1 MKPIDIEDGVGQFC
15 YNLKRTEDIYGSGT
29 AEKILII
36 EDDADIRTV
45 VVTRLKRAGYE
56 TIIASDGMDGLRR
69 FYGDRP
75 DLVVLDIAMPV
86 MDGWQVLER
95 LREVSEVPVVIL
107 TAAIQE
113 RDKLRGL
120 RSGADDYITKPFSGE
135 ELLARVQVALRHAS
149 AAEEEAES
157 TGYSDPEITIDFQKH
172 EVTVRNNPVALSPTE
187 FRLLAALTKS
197 ANQVLSQDQL
207 LDQVWGREYVG
218 SLEVVRLYIGY
229 LRRKIERDH
238 EAPAL
243 IETVRG
249 FGYRY
254 RRPAS

>member
-1 MKPIDIEDGVGQFC
+1 
-15 YNLKRTEDIYGSGT
+15 
-29 AEKILII
+29 
-36 EDDADIRTV
+36 
-45 VVTRLKRAGYE
+45 
-56 TIIASDGMDGLRR
+56 MDGLRR

-75 DLVVLDIAMPV
+75 DLVVPDIAMPV

-95 LREVSEVPVVIL
+95 LRKVSDAPVLIL
-107 TAAIQE
+107 TAATQE

-135 ELLARVQVALRHAS
+135 ELLAPVEVALRRAS
-149 AAEEEAES
+149 SSEEEAES
-157 TGYSDPEITIDFQKH
+157 TGYSDPEIIIDFQTH
-172 EVTVRNNPVALSPTE
+172 EVLVRSESVSLSPTE
-187 FRLLAALTKS
+187 FRLLAALTRN

-218 SLEVVRLYIGY
+218 SLEVVRLYVGY
-229 LRRKIERDH
+229 LRRKVERNH

-254 RRPAS
+254 CRPTS

>member
-1 MKPIDIEDGVGQFC
+1 MDSGQQKKILVIEDG
-15 YNLKRTEDIYGSGT
+15 E
-29 AEKILII
+29 
-36 EDDADIRTV
+36 DIRTV
-45 VVTRLKRAGYE
+45 VATRLNRAGYQ
-56 TIIASDGMDGLRR
+56 TTTASDGIEGLRH

-75 DLVVLDIAMPV
+75 DLVVLDVAMPI

-95 LREVSEVPVVIL
+95 LREVSDVPVLFL
-107 TAAIQE
+107 TAAAQE

-135 ELLARVQVALRHAS
+135 ELLARVEVALRRVATS
-149 AAEEEAES
+149 AEEPENTS
-157 TGYSDPEITIDFQKH
+157 YSDAEIAIDFPKH
-172 EVTVRNNPVALSPTE
+172 EVFVRGEPVELSPTE
-187 FRLLAALTKS
+187 FRLLMVLTRN

-218 SLEVVRLYIGY
+218 SLDVVRLYVGY

-243 IETVRG
+243 VETVRG

-254 RRPAS
+254 RRPAP

>member
-1 MKPIDIEDGVGQFC
+1 M
-15 YNLKRTEDIYGSGT
+15 GS
-29 AEKILII
+29 EKQKKILVI
-36 EDDADIRTV
+36 EDDEDIRTV
-45 VVTRLKRAGYE
+45 VVTRLNRAGYE
-56 TIIASDGMDGLRR
+56 TTMASDGMDGLRR

-75 DLVVLDIAMPV
+75 DLVLLDIAMPV

-95 LREVSEVPVVIL
+95 LREVSDVPVLIL
-107 TAAIQE
+107 TAGTQE

-135 ELLARVQVALRHAS
+135 ELLARVEVALRRAGS
-149 AAEEEAES
+149 VIDES
-157 TGYSDPEITIDFQKH
+157 GTTSYSDSEIAIDFPKH
-172 EVTVRNNPVALSPTE
+172 EVFVRGEPVELSPTE
-187 FRLLAALTKS
+187 FRLLTVLTRS

-218 SLEVVRLYIGY
+218 SLDVVRLYVGY
-229 LRRKIERDH
+229 LRRKIELDF

-254 RRPAS
+254 RRPAP

>member
-1 MKPIDIEDGVGQFC
+1 M
-15 YNLKRTEDIYGSGT
+15 GS
-29 AEKILII
+29 EQQKKILVI
-36 EDDADIRTV
+36 EDDEDIRTV
-45 VVTRLKRAGYE
+45 VVTRLNRAGYK
-56 TIIASDGMDGLRR
+56 TTMASDGMDGLRH

-75 DLVVLDIAMPV
+75 DLVLLDIAMPV
-86 MDGWQVLER
+86 MDGWQVMER
-95 LREVSEVPVVIL
+95 LREVSDVPVLIL
-107 TAAIQE
+107 TAGTQE

-135 ELLARVQVALRHAS
+135 ELLARVEVALRRAGS
-149 AAEEEAES
+149 AVDES
-157 TGYSDPEITIDFQKH
+157 GTTSYSDPEIAIDFPKH
-172 EVTVRNNPVALSPTE
+172 EVFVRGESVELSPTE
-187 FRLLAALTKS
+187 FRLLAALTRS

-218 SLEVVRLYIGY
+218 SLDVVRLYVGY
-229 LRRKIERDH
+229 LRRKIELDY

-254 RRPAS
+254 RRPIS

>member
-1 MKPIDIEDGVGQFC
+1 MSVTFFAEC
-15 YNLKRTEDIYGSGT
+15 SGGR
-29 AEKILII
+29 EGPDVVRILVI
-36 EDDADIRTV
+36 EDDEDIRTV
-45 VVTRLKRAGYE
+45 VVTRLTRAGYD
-56 TIIASDGMDGLRR
+56 TIVASDGKDGLRR

-95 LREVSEVPVVIL
+95 LREVSEVPVLIL

-135 ELLARVQVALRHAS
+135 ELLARVEVALRRAS
-149 AAEEEAES
+149 SSGDEGES
-157 TGYSDPEITIDFQKH
+157 TGYSDSEITIDFQKH
-172 EVTVRNNPVALSPTE
+172 EVFAHGEAVNLSPTE
-187 FRLLAALTKS
+187 FRLLAALTRS

-218 SLEVVRLYIGY
+218 SLEVVRLYVGY

-254 RRPAS
+254 RRPTA